1 MILLSSSDT
10 PKYRQAATNYPDL
23 FGWFI
28 TPRKRGIPTS
38 IKTGQRWAWDNDCY
52 NLGESFEIG
61 AFLSWLE
68 TLKPYR
74 ESCLFGSCPDVVGNH
89 KATLDRFMATYQNF
103 ADWPLAFVL
112 QDGCQTQDVPWSLIQ
127 AVFVGGSTEYKLSQT
142 VLQILIEAG
151 QRKLWRHVGRVN
163 SRKRINHF
171 YGLADSF
178 DGTGFSIEPDK
189 KLNWAKNHLLWRKQQ
204 LSFSQETL

>member
-10 PKYRQAATNYPDL
+10 PKYRQAATTYPNL

-28 TPRKRGIPTS
+28 TPRKRVIPGS
-38 IKTGQRWAWDNDCY
+38 IKTGQRWACDNDCY
-52 NLGESFEIG
+52 NLAE
-61 AFLSWLE
+61 AFDLDTFLGWLE
-68 TLKPYR
+68 VLKPYR
-74 ESCLFGSCPDVVGNH
+74 ASNLFVPCPDVVADH
-89 KATLDRFMATYQNF
+89 KATLERFIATYQSF
-103 ADWPLAFVL
+103 SGWPLAFVL
-112 QDGCQTQDVPWSLIQ
+112 QDGCTPEAVPWSLIQ

-142 VLQILIEAG
+142 VLQILAEAG
-151 QRKLWRHVGRVN
+151 RRNLWRHVGRVN

-189 KLNWAKNHLLWRKQQ
+189 KLNWAKNHLLWRQQ
-204 LSFSQETL
+204 QPELTGVS